1 MAAASSPYV
10 SAAIRVNA
18 AVTTQVTMSRPGD
31 CVWRAMSAETIKI
44 PDPIM
49 DPMTSVVASSRPR
62 PLTRPFVFGLPMRA
76 YCTLPF
82 PHPLPDGCG
91 GASDRQKIADDSYRI
106 GAAFEHGS
114 RVIARD
120 AADRYERLVCESPPG
135 TQTLDAHDRVGI
147 DLGLGGEHR

>member
-10 SAAIRVNA
+10 SAAIRVKA
-18 AVTTQVTMSRPGD
+18 AATTQVTMSRPGD

-49 DPMTSVVASSRPR
+49 EPMTSVVASSRPR
-62 PLTRPFVFGLPMRA
+62 PLTRPFVFGLLMRA

-82 PHPLPDGCG
+82 PHPLADGCG
-91 GASDRQKIADDSYRI
+91 RAIGGQKIADDGYRI
-106 GAAFEHGS
+106 GAAFEHRW

-120 AADRYERLVCESPPG
+120 AADRYERLVRDSPPDL
-135 TQTLDAHDRVGI
+135 QTLDAHDRVWI
-147 DLGLGGEHR
+147 DFRLSGEHG